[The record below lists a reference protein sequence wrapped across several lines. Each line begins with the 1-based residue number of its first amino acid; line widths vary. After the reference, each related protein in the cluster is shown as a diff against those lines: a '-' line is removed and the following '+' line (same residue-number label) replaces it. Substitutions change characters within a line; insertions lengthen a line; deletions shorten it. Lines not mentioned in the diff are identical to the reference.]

1 MNPVAVKS
9 KTTDSKP
16 ITEQNLQ
23 VKEARTQLPDLVRT
37 VESSPVRFTI
47 GKRGARSAMVVSY
60 QLVKPLFDQK
70 IEPKLAL
77 IIVQESLGDAPLH
90 LSTPA
95 VAELS
100 GLSKN
105 DLFQILNALPFTTA
119 KISDLKKSLEQPKA
133 LDRLIRRIEL
143 AKTIANAQDAGLYET
158 VEHLTSEVSL

>member
-9 KTTDSKP
+9 KKTADPKP
-16 ITEQNLQ
+16 VVQNLQ

-37 VESSPVRFTI
+37 VEATPVRFTI

-60 QLVKPLFDQK
+60 QLVEPLFSEK

-95 VAELS
+95 VDELS
-100 GLSKN
+100 ELSRN
-105 DLFQILNALPFTTA
+105 DLFQILSALPFTAA
-119 KISDLKKSLEQPKA
+119 KISGLKRSLEQPKA
-133 LDRLIRRIEL
+133 LARLIRRIKL
-143 AKTIANAQDAGLYET
+143 AKTIANAQDAGLYEA
-158 VEHLTSEVSL
+158 VEHQTSEVRL